1 MISPDDP
8 HSDLDGV
15 ATASPLVAMPPHC
28 FFGAPQCHDLDSF
41 DHEVALL
48 GVPYDQG
55 SLIPYCRVGQSQGPN
70 AVRTNPTFFYGGNPF
85 DGPPDATKPCVGFV
99 CVDDGKEYL
108 RGVTMADIGDIV
120 ISPGDI
126 KAFINTTTAV
136 ARRIAERGAVLV
148 SVGGDHSIAF
158 PLVRGMEPWGTL
170 EVIQFDAHFDTRDT
184 VGGSRYS
191 HSSPIHRISELAF
204 VERVTQFGI
213 RNFASRESLAMADKI
228 GSVVVPAAE
237 MHAKGPARAVT
248 ERAPVGKNVY
258 LTIDTDFFDWSI
270 VPGTVLP
277 EPGGFTLQ
285 EFRECVQA
293 IASRSNIVGFDVVCL
308 NPLVDTAWYGG
319 VTTRLVSYVMAYTL
333 GDVFAART
341 TAATESAAPAAV
353 GASREV

>member
-1 MISPDDP
+1 MSSTNDP
-8 HSDLDGV
+8 HADLRDAGTV
-15 ATASPLVAMPPHC
+15 DPLVATPPHS
-28 FFGAPQCHDLDSF
+28 FFGAPLCHDLASF
-41 DHEVALL
+41 DHQVALL

-85 DGPPDATKPCVGFV
+85 DGPPDATRPCVGFV

-108 RGVTMADIGDIV
+108 AGVTMADIGDIV
-120 ISPGDI
+120 IPPGDV
-126 KAFINTTTAV
+126 KMFINTTTEV
-136 ARRIAERGAVLV
+136 ARQIAARGSMLV
-148 SVGGDHSIAF
+148 SVGGDHSITF

-184 VGGSRYS
+184 VAGSRYS
-191 HSSPIHRISELAF
+191 HSSPIHRISELTF
-204 VERVTQFGI
+204 VERITQLGI
-213 RNFASRESLAMADKI
+213 RNFASRESLAMAEKI
-228 GSVVVPAAE
+228 GTVVVPASE
-237 MHAKGPARAVT
+237 MHRKGPAEAVS
-248 ERAPVGKNVY
+248 EHVPDGKNIY

-285 EFRECVQA
+285 EFRECVQV
-293 IASRSNIVGFDVVCL
+293 IAGQSNIVGFDVVCL

-333 GDVFAART
+333 GYSFAAGRS
-341 TAATESAAPAAV
+341 ATAAPAARS
-353 GASREV
+353 A